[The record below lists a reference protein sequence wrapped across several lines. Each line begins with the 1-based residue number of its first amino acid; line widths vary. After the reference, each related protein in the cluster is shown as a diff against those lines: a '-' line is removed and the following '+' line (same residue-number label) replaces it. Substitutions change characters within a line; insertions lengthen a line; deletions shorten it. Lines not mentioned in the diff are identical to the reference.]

1 MLEQPLAGLKHVLT
15 PVARSLPWV
24 VYALCLP
31 ACTSVTVHA
40 GDGSVAVHRG
50 FGFLSLQPTPGT
62 TPMVFHGITLGLQ
75 SGPWGHSLGYAQTRL
90 TLLPPGCHVVVMPAS
105 AEQASRPTWQA
116 LREAD
121 PCAVPTTPR
130 PGVD

>member
-1 MLEQPLAGLKHVLT
+1 MAAPALADLKHVLT
-15 PVARSLPWV
+15 RVGRSMPWV
-24 VYALCLP
+24 VSSLCLP
-31 ACTSVTVHA
+31 GCTSVTVYA

-90 TLLPPGCHVVVMPAS
+90 TLLPPGCHVVVMPTS
-105 AEQASRPTWQA
+105 AEQANLPTWQA

-121 PCAVPTTPR
+121 PCTVPTPR
-130 PGVD
+130 SGVD